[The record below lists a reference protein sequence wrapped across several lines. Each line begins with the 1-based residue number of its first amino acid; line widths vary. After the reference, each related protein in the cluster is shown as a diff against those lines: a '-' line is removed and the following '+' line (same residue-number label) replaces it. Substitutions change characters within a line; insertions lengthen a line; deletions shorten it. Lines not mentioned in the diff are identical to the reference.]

1 MSKYSFDLMI
11 LNDDDFRGKLHNAFA
26 SVHDDLK
33 SGALTADDHG
43 STMDALQTGIRDKY
57 NMSEGD
63 IGRLYKG
70 WQDSNSSFSYIDKN
84 AWDAN
89 VQTSEDFGYDWLMGL
104 SDEQMMEYAVANPEL
119 KKKYKLTNPDEQF
132 EQLVRGQH
140 AAAASAGNLTKNTS
154 FFAGVFNQMPS
165 GSPIRLDPELE
176 TAINFVKGSSDSLAN
191 QLDELRRSGLLP
203 SESESKLRALAAEQ
217 SKEYNINT
225 GAEALESLR
234 YIDSE
239 PELADYYHIS
249 KQAGRK

>member
-11 LNDDDFRGKLHNAFA
+11 LNDDDFKGKLHNAFA
-26 SVHDDLK
+26 SVHEDLK
-33 SGALTADDHG
+33 SGSLSKEDHQ
-43 STMDALQTGIRDKY
+43 STMDAVQKGIRNKY
-57 NMSEGD
+57 NMSEGEL
-63 IGRLYKG
+63 GRLYEG
-70 WQDSNSSFSYIDKN
+70 WQDSGSSFSYIDKN
-84 AWDAN
+84 KWDSN
-89 VQTSEDFGYDWLMGL
+89 VQTSEEYGYDWLMGL
-104 SDEQMMEYAVANPEL
+104 SDEQMMEYAVANPDL

-140 AAAASAGNLTKNTS
+140 AAATSAGNLKKNRELS
-154 FFAGVFNQMPS
+154 GGAWFPAMPMNLN
-165 GSPIRLDPELE
+165 IDPEIE
-176 TAINFVKGSSDSLAN
+176 TALNFVKGSSDSLEN